1 MNNFNFHN
9 IPEPMHAPVLRRSHK
24 AYCIYC
30 HCITNVVN
38 TNMRKNRI
46 CEFCKE
52 KRMAYK
58 IINRCCFRYL
68 ARRYRSFTPIIC
80 ENKISENIDYLHVS
94 QMISEYF

>member
-1 MNNFNFHN
+1 MNNFNFEN
-9 IPEPMHAPVLRRSHK
+9 IQEPMYAPMLRRSHK
-24 AYCIYC
+24 AYCIC
-30 HCITNVVN
+30 CRCITYVAN

-58 IINRCCFRYL
+58 IINRCCYRYL
-68 ARRYRSFTPIIC
+68 AKRYRSFVPIITKHKFDK
-80 ENKISENIDYLHVS
+80 NLVYLHVS